1 MFQQEENKYCGKE
14 GVLKRDAGEQR
25 VPGSSLL
32 EYKSVCRL
40 AFCTRFTKPSK
51 PSVGQD
57 GSESAK
63 DGGPQLQLLPKG
75 TF

>member
-1 MFQQEENKYCGKE
+1 M
-14 GVLKRDAGEQR
+14 RDAGEQR

-51 PSVGQD
+51 PGVGQD
-57 GSESAK
+57 GSKSAK
-63 DGGPQLQLLPKG
+63 DGGPNSGCFLMACVNVEAQK
-75 TF
+75 